1 MIEQMQ
7 ISVTQ
12 AVPRP
17 PLRIIVV
24 DDHGIVREG
33 LMALLDTQDGM
44 KVVGSAAT
52 GQAAILAAERLQP
65 DIMIMD
71 LALPDLNGI
80 DATQRILSLYPM
92 ISIIALSASH
102 TCEHVSRAMRA
113 GARGYVVKDAKGA
126 ELVEAV
132 RTVGAGRQY
141 LSRHASLGP
150 ADAKLMGR
158 PTRTPMERLSARE
171 RDVMHRIVDGCTSR
185 TIAKELSLSRKTI
198 DTYRARLMVKLGVT
212 NRTALI
218 RFAIANDLIA
228 L

>member
-1 MIEQMQ
+1 MQ
-7 ISVTQ
+7 ISATY

-33 LMALLDTQDGM
+33 LMALLDREGDM
-44 KVVGSAAT
+44 EVVGSAAT
-52 GQAAILAAERLQP
+52 GEAAIVAAERLQP

-80 DATQRILSLYPM
+80 DATQRIVSLYPE

-102 TCEHVSRAMRA
+102 TCEHVSRALRA

-141 LSRHASLGP
+141 LSRHASVGP
-150 ADAKLMGR
+150 ADAPLVGR

-171 RDVMHRIVDGCTSR
+171 RDVMHRIVEGRTSLA
-185 TIAKELSLSRKTI
+185 IAKELSLSRKTI
-198 DTYRARLMVKLGVT
+198 DTYRARLMVKLGVP

-218 RFAIANDLIA
+218 RFAIANDLIS

>member
-1 MIEQMQ
+1 MIDQMQ
-7 ISVTQ
+7 LSVNH
-12 AVPRP
+12 AGPP

-33 LMALLDTQDGM
+33 LMALLGTQDGM

-52 GQAAILAAERLQP
+52 GQAAIAAAELLQP

-71 LALPDLNGI
+71 LVLPDLSGI
-80 DATQRILSLYPM
+80 EATQRISSLYPA
-92 ISIIALSASH
+92 IAIIALSASH
-102 TCEHVSRAMRA
+102 TCEHVSRALRA
-113 GARGYVVKDAKGA
+113 GARGYVVKDANGA
-126 ELVEAV
+126 ELVDAV

-150 ADAKLMGR
+150 AATSLVGR
-158 PTRTPMERLSARE
+158 PTKTPMERLSARE
-171 RDVMHRIVDGCTSR
+171 RDVMHRIVDGSTSLA
-185 TIAKELSLSRKTI
+185 IAKELSLSRKTI

-218 RFAIANDLIA
+218 RFAIANDLIS

>member
-1 MIEQMQ
+1 MQ
-7 ISVTQ
+7 ASVSQ
-12 AVPRP
+12 AVPRQ

-33 LMALLDTQDGM
+33 LMALLDKQEGM

-52 GQAAILAAERLQP
+52 GKAAIQAAERLRP
-65 DIMIMD
+65 DIIIMD
-71 LALPDLNGI
+71 LVLPDLNGI
-80 DATQRILSLYPM
+80 DATIRILSLCPM
-92 ISIIALSASH
+92 TSIIALSASH
-102 TCEHVSRAMRA
+102 SSEHVSRALRA

-132 RTVGAGRQY
+132 RTVSAGRQY
-141 LSRHASLGP
+141 LSRHASLAP
-150 ADAKLMGR
+150 ADAPLVGR
-158 PTRTPMERLSARE
+158 PTKTPMERLSARE
-171 RDVMHRIVDGCTSR
+171 RDVMHRIVEGRTSLA
-185 TIAKELSLSRKTI
+185 IAKELSLSRKTV